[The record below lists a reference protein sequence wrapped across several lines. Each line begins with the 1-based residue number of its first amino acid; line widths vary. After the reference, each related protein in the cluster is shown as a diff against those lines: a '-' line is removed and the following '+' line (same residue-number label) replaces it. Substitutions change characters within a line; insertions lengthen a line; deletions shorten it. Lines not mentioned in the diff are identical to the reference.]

1 MICSDTL
8 AYFYHHEGIVVTLGK
23 CGGMGRAM
31 GMLRPCD
38 TLDRLLP
45 VVLVSK
51 KMTISVIID

>member
-8 AYFYHHEGIVVTLGK
+8 AHFYHHEGIVVTRVT

-38 TLDRLLP
+38 ILDRLLP